1 MDLQQAKA
9 QLADT
14 TFLLG
19 HFRQN
24 AALKFLAE
32 SKDIA
37 AIWILV
43 QALEDDRRSGKISSI
58 LLADQRQPQTDELWR
73 LWAQSRSPKLGAVLK
88 KKNMGA
94 QDQELQRISLLK
106 LNRPAEIGQD
116 RASVRKALALLA
128 DPDPDVQQAV
138 AVYAGLLPQDDDNGD
153 EIYAAWLKHDSAPLA
168 VQIRRRNHKPTN
180 PGMEALFLLL
190 DQQVEAYL
198 ALENEQGERFQEA
211 YTLAS
216 EAMRQRLNGVVLHS
230 GNARLTQAYEKAL
243 SGQSGFDLDLYLRA
257 LKTANN
263 ETGLLEA
270 SQHMTLPG
278 LLDLCQRWSENG
290 WRPEDARTAA
300 LVERA
305 LAGFAQV
312 GDLELRVE
320 ATSPPGTVDL
330 FDYWRRQYR
339 QRREIANDLDQ
350 EDPFLRARS
359 LYLHSRL
366 GTLPP
371 GRLEQA
377 ARSDDWPERLVARL
391 FRPDLAQGTD
401 HVHWVNVCG
410 GSADLLTM
418 PVNCNPEQHGHI
430 TRLLQQSQSG
440 KGEAAQRYQGLLAIL
455 HAFQAYFAG
464 WIEVGEDDSSYEK
477 GATVFSNFEEAPL

>member
-1 MDLQQAKA
+1 MNLQEATA

-19 HFRQN
+19 RFRQN

-32 SKDIA
+32 TEDIA
-37 AIWILV
+37 AIAILV
-43 QALEDDRRSGKISSI
+43 KALEGGHHSGKISTI
-58 LLADQRQPQTDELWR
+58 LLAEQRQDQVDELWR
-73 LWAQSRSPKLGAVLK
+73 LWAQSRSSGLGSILRK
-88 KKNMGA
+88 KDLDA
-94 QDQELQRISLLK
+94 RDPELQRLSLLK

-116 RASVRKALALLA
+116 RASVRRTLALLG
-128 DPDPDVQQAV
+128 DPDPEVQQAV
-138 AVYAGLLPQDDDNGD
+138 AAYGGLLQADDDNGD

-168 VQIRRRNHKPTN
+168 EQIRRCNHKPTN
-180 PGMEALFLLL
+180 PAMEALFLLL
-190 DQQVEAYL
+190 HQQVEPYL

-211 YTLAS
+211 YTLAD
-216 EAMRQRLNGVVLHS
+216 EAMRQRLNEVVLLS
-230 GNARLTQAYEKAL
+230 GNPRLTQAYERAL
-243 SGQSGFDLDLYLRA
+243 SGGSGFDLDLFLRA

-263 ETGLLEA
+263 ESGLLEA
-270 SQHMTLPG
+270 SRHMTLPG

-290 WRPEDARTAA
+290 WRPEDPRTAA

-320 ATSPPGTVDL
+320 ANTPPGTVDL
-330 FDYWRRQYR
+330 FEYWRRQNPGDEELR
-339 QRREIANDLDQ
+339 AGLDQ

-359 LYLHSRL
+359 LYLGSLR
-366 GTLPP
+366 GTLPEE
-371 GRLEQA
+371 RMAQA

-391 FRPDLAQGTD
+391 FRPELAEGPD

-418 PVNCNPEQHGHI
+418 PVACTPDQHSHVNRLIEQS
-430 TRLLQQSQSG
+430 RPG
-440 KGEAAQRYQGLLAIL
+440 KGEDARRYQGLLTIL
-455 HAFQAYFAG
+455 HAFQACFAD
-464 WIEVGEDDSSYEK
+464 WIEVSEDDSSDEQ
-477 GATVFSNFEEAPL
+477 GAAVFSDLEEAPL